1 MNSLA
6 DLGKIILIIGL
17 FMVVTGGIL
26 MLAGKIPGLGRLP
39 GDIFVQKGNFTF
51 YFPVVTMIIV
61 SVVLT
66 LLLNFF
72 FRK

>member
-6 DLGKIILIIGL
+6 DLGKILVVLGLLMVFIGVFL
-17 FMVVTGGIL
+17 LLVGRIS
-26 MLAGKIPGLGRLP
+26 GLGRLP

-51 YFPVVTMIIV
+51 YFPVVTMLIV

-66 LLLNFF
+66 VLISLF